1 LGNTVTLQRKLYLL
15 AGTVI
20 SVMLLLCAITFVA
33 SNRGGRIHAANLHSI
48 QRLNALYRLA
58 SAHDQYLKER
68 AFAASRREGEEA
80 PAVSKALQSIAEAQA
95 ELARTAHDADGSLY
109 ASNTPPHADV
119 KPLLYVPPGRQEEF
133 SRLLQ
138 AALAQEELRTQAVNA
153 QGVRLVEQFRV
164 IALTFPLGLMV
175 LLLTAILAILGP
187 FQRTLRTLR
196 LGIERV
202 GRGEL
207 HTQLEVP
214 LNSELG
220 QIATAVTK
228 MVTDLRQTQGQL
240 LTASRLTSM
249 GELAANVA
257 HEVNNPLAFVHSN
270 LRFVRDELQR
280 GEPLAPEDRQELCE
294 ALDDSLKGADRISTI
309 VQDLKLLARPE
320 ETQHAPVDVVEV
332 LRAAARMTELPL
344 RNRARLI
351 EQFEPIPLVDANT
364 GRLGQV
370 FLNLLLNAAQAIP
383 PGHPE
388 EHTVTLRTR
397 LMPQGRVAVEVEDT
411 GCGIPAEHLTR
422 IFEPFFTTKG
432 KEGTGLGLSVCHGII
447 QSLGGDIS
455 VESTVGKGTLLRVQL
470 PGAFQQE
477 DEEAPPPVA
486 LQPERLQGASSRVLV
501 IDDEPD
507 VGTAIRRVLGPACD
521 VTTVTEPWDALEA
534 LCGSASYDAI
544 LCDVVMPEM
553 SGMELYA
560 ETAKRVPGREK
571 RFIFMTGGTFSPA
584 TLALLRGASIPVL
597 PKPLDEDR
605 LRAALQ
611 QCRA

>member
-1 LGNTVTLQRKLYLL
+1 
-15 AGTVI
+15 
-20 SVMLLLCAITFVA
+20 MLLLSVLA
-33 SNRGGRIHAANLHSI
+33 SVGANQGGLIHAANLHSI

-58 SAHDQYLKER
+58 SAHEHYLKER
-68 AFAASRREGEEA
+68 AFALSRREGDEA
-80 PAVSKALQSIAEAQA
+80 PSVRKALQSLEEAQA
-95 ELARTAHDADGSLY
+95 HLARTASHTAASLY
-109 ASNTPPHADV
+109 ASTTPPHAEV
-119 KPLLYVPPGRQEEF
+119 EPLLYVPPGRQEEF

-138 AALAQEELRTQAVNA
+138 AALAQEELRTQAVNS
-153 QGVRLVEQFRV
+153 QGMRLVETARLV
-164 IALTFPLGLMV
+164 AMAAPLVFMGV
-175 LLLTAILAILGP
+175 LLAAILAILGP
-187 FQRTLRTLR
+187 FQRTLRGLR

-207 HTQLEVP
+207 HTELEVP
-214 LNSELG
+214 RSSELG
-220 QIATAVTK
+220 QIATAVNK
-228 MVTDLRQTQGQL
+228 MVADLRQTQGQL

-249 GELAANVA
+249 GELAASVA

-270 LRFVRDELQR
+270 LRFVRDELR
-280 GEPLAPEDRQELCE
+280 REEPLAPEERQELRE
-294 ALDDSLKGADRISTI
+294 ALEDSLKGAERISTI

-320 ETQHAPVDVVEV
+320 ETQHAPVEVVEV
-332 LRAAARMTELPL
+332 LRAAARMTEHPL
-344 RNRARLI
+344 RNRARLV
-351 EQFEPIPLVDANT
+351 EQFEPIPLVEANT

-388 EHTVTLRTR
+388 QHTVTLRTR
-397 LMPQGRVAVEVEDT
+397 LMPEGRVAVEIEDT
-411 GCGIPAEHLTR
+411 GCGIPAEHLSR

-432 KEGTGLGLSVCHGII
+432 KEGTGLGLSVCHGIL

-470 PGAFQQE
+470 PAAFQE
-477 DEEAPPPVA
+477 EEEAPPPVA
-486 LQPERLQGASSRVLV
+486 LPSEHAPPSSSRVLV

-507 VGTAIRRVLGPACD
+507 VGTAIRRVLGPGCD
-521 VTTVTEPWDALEA
+521 VTSITEPRHALAA
-534 LCGSASYDAI
+534 LCDGASYDAI
-544 LCDVVMPEM
+544 ICDVVMPEI

-560 ETAKRVPGREK
+560 ETAKRMPGREK
-571 RFIFMTGGTFSPA
+571 RFIFITGGTFSPA

-605 LRAALQ
+605 LRAALR

>member
-1 LGNTVTLQRKLYLL
+1 
-15 AGTVI
+15 
-20 SVMLLLCAITFVA
+20 MLLLSVFAFLAA
-33 SNRGGRIHAANLHSI
+33 SRGGRIHAANLHSI
-48 QRLNALYRLA
+48 ERLNALYRLA
-58 SAHDQYLKER
+58 SAHDHYLKER
-68 AFAASRREGEEA
+68 AFAVSRREEEA
-80 PAVSKALQSIAEAQA
+80 PAVRQALQVLVEAQA
-95 ELARTAHDADGSLY
+95 QLARTADDTDDSLY
-109 ASNTPPHADV
+109 ASGTPPHADV

-133 SRLLQ
+133 SRLLHE
-138 AALAQEELRTQAVNA
+138 ALAQEELRAQAVNA
-153 QGVRLVEQFRV
+153 QGVDLLKLFRRV
-164 IALTFPLGLMV
+164 SMVFPLVIMGV
-175 LLLTAILAILGP
+175 LLTAILAILGP
-187 FQRTLRTLR
+187 FQRTLRALR

-207 HTQLEVP
+207 HTELEVP
-214 LNSELG
+214 RNSELG
-220 QIATAVTK
+220 QIATAVNK
-228 MVTDLRQTQGQL
+228 MVADLRQTQGQL
-240 LTASRLTSM
+240 LTASRLSSM
-249 GELAANVA
+249 GELAASVA

-280 GEPLAPEDRQELCE
+280 GAPLTPEDGEELRE
-294 ALDDSLKGADRISTI
+294 ALDDSLKGAERISTI

-332 LRAAARMTELPL
+332 LRAAARMTEHPL
-344 RNRARLI
+344 RNRARLV

-388 EHTVTLRTR
+388 QHTVTVRTR
-397 LMPQGRVAVEVEDT
+397 LTAQGRVAVEVEDT
-411 GCGIPAEHLTR
+411 GCGIPTENLPR
-422 IFEPFFTTKG
+422 IFEPFFSTKG

-447 QSLGGDIS
+447 ESLGGDIS

-470 PGAFQQE
+470 PAAFQE
-477 DEEAPPPVA
+477 EEAPPPVA
-486 LQPERLQGASSRVLV
+486 PAPTREQPSSSRVLV

-507 VGTAIRRVLGPACD
+507 VGTAIRRVLGPGCD
-521 VTTVTEPWDALEA
+521 VTSITEPRNALAA

-544 LCDVVMPEM
+544 ICDVVMPEM

-571 RFIFMTGGTFSPA
+571 RFIFITGGTFSPA

>member
-1 LGNTVTLQRKLYLL
+1 MTLQRKLYLL

-20 SVMLLLCAITFVA
+20 SAMLLLSVIAAMVA
-33 SNRGGRIHAANLHSI
+33 NRGGRIHTANLHSI

-58 SAHDQYLKER
+58 SAHDHYLKER
-68 AFAASRREGEEA
+68 AFAVSRREGEEA
-80 PAVSKALQSIAEAQA
+80 PAVRQALQAIEEAQA
-95 ELARTAHDADGSLY
+95 QLARTADDTRSSLY
-109 ASNTPPHADV
+109 ASTTPPPADV

-153 QGVRLVEQFRV
+153 QGVRLVETFRPV
-164 IALTFPLGLMV
+164 AMAFPLVFMAV
-175 LLLTAILAILGP
+175 LLTAILAILGP
-187 FQRTLRTLR
+187 FQRTLRGLR
-196 LGIERV
+196 LGIERM
-202 GRGEL
+202 GRGER
-207 HTQLEVP
+207 HTELEVP
-214 LNSELG
+214 RNSELA
-220 QIATAVTK
+220 QIATAVNK
-228 MVTDLRQTQGQL
+228 MVGDLRQTQEQL

-249 GELAANVA
+249 GELAASVA

-280 GEPLAPEDRQELCE
+280 GEPLAPEEREELRE
-294 ALDDSLKGADRISTI
+294 ALDDSLKGAERISTI

-332 LRAAARMTELPL
+332 LRAAARMTEHPL
-344 RNRARLI
+344 RNRARLV
-351 EQFEPIPLVDANT
+351 EQFEPVPLVDANT

-370 FLNLLLNAAQAIP
+370 FLNLLLNAAEAIP

-388 EHTVTLRTR
+388 QHTVTLRTR
-397 LMPQGRVAVEVEDT
+397 LMPEGRVAVEVEDT
-411 GCGIPAEHLTR
+411 GRGIPAEHLPR
-422 IFEPFFTTKG
+422 IFEPFLTTKS
-432 KEGTGLGLSVCHGII
+432 KEGTGLGLSVCHGIL

-470 PGAFQQE
+470 PGAFH
-477 DEEAPPPVA
+477 DEEATLPMAPPSEPA
-486 LQPERLQGASSRVLV
+486 QASASRVLV

-507 VGTAIRRVLGPACD
+507 VGNAIRRVLGPACD
-521 VTTVTEPWDALEA
+521 VTTISEPRHALAA

-571 RFIFMTGGTFSPA
+571 RFIFITGGTFSPA

>member
-1 LGNTVTLQRKLYLL
+1 MTLQRKLYLL

-20 SVMLLLCAITFVA
+20 SVMLLLSIIIFVA
-33 SNRGGRIHAANLHSI
+33 SHRGSRIHAANLHSI
-48 QRLNALYRLA
+48 QRLNSLYRLA

-68 AFAASRREGEEA
+68 AFASSRREGEEA
-80 PAVSKALQSIAEAQA
+80 PGVRKALQAIQEAQA
-95 ELARTAHDADGSLY
+95 ELAHTASDTDASLY

-119 KPLLYVPPGRQEEF
+119 TPLLYVPPGRQEEF

-138 AALAQEELRTQAVNA
+138 AALAQEELRSRAVNA
-153 QGVRLVEQFRV
+153 QGVRLLEQSRFV
-164 IALTFPLGLMV
+164 AVAVPLGLMG

-187 FQRTLRTLR
+187 FQRTLRGLR
-196 LGIERV
+196 LGIERM

-207 HTQLEVP
+207 HTELEVP
-214 LNSELG
+214 RNSELG
-220 QIATAVTK
+220 QIATAVNK
-228 MVTDLRQTQGQL
+228 MVADLRQTQGQL

-249 GELAANVA
+249 GELAASVA

-280 GEPLAPEDRQELCE
+280 GEPLAPEDREELCE
-294 ALDDSLKGADRISTI
+294 ALGDSLKGAERISTI

-332 LRAAARMTELPL
+332 LRAAARMTEHPL
-344 RNRARLI
+344 RNRARLV
-351 EQFEPIPLVDANT
+351 EQFEPVPLVEANT

-388 EHTVTLRTR
+388 QHTVTLRTR

-422 IFEPFFTTKG
+422 IFEPFFSTKG

-470 PGAFQQE
+470 PGAVPEEE
-477 DEEAPPPVA
+477 DTLPMALAPEPV
-486 LQPERLQGASSRVLV
+486 PGSSSRVLV

-507 VGTAIRRVLGPACD
+507 VGTAIRRVLGPGCD
-521 VTTVTEPWDALEA
+521 VTTITESRHALDA
-534 LCGSASYDAI
+534 LCGGAAYDAI
-544 LCDVVMPEM
+544 LCDVMMPEL

-560 ETAKRVPGREK
+560 ETARRVPGREK
-571 RFIFMTGGTFSPA
+571 RFIFITGGTFSPA

-611 QCRA
+611 QFRA